1 MALRVLLADEST
13 TIKKV
18 IQLALQDFG
27 VEVKSIPIG
36 SDAELVAKQFKP
48 DIVFADVLLA
58 KKNGYEIAQL
68 FKNSESLK
76 AIPIILMWSGFIAF
90 DEDRFVQ
97 CQANDRIEKP
107 FDAETLRSM
116 VTRHVPRLQQNALA
130 PFLKYDLPE
139 WIESP
144 PASMTSTDTPP
155 PPPPSAKNSKSNR
168 TATIPALVQNSTSD
182 RPLVESLLVDTT
194 ETLEPSPASIL
205 EFPEGLATTSL
216 EPVTDAPNG
225 LDWQPLELGNQDL
238 EDLDDFQQVPLA
250 KKNHTVTSTDSIS
263 MEDLTHTLPIYQDS
277 IEEEPIEQA
286 QITLMTENLSSVNLN
301 NFDQALPETPLNKSA
316 LGIQPLAAAM
326 DPLRLEELLREQVR
340 EVLQDMAWKLL
351 PDIAERVVRE
361 EIAKLLKE
369 AERLT

>member
-27 VEVKSIPIG
+27 VEVKSVPVG

-58 KKNGYEIAQL
+58 KKNGYEIAHL
-68 FKNSESLK
+68 FKNSATLK
-76 AIPIILMWSGFIAF
+76 MTPVILMWSGFIAF
-90 DEDRFVQ
+90 DEERFTS
-97 CQANDRIEKP
+97 CQADDRIEKP

-116 VTRHVPRLQQNALA
+116 VTQYVPRLQNNTIA

-139 WIESP
+139 WVESAP
-144 PASMTSTDTPP
+144 PPMAFADIPP
-155 PPPPSAKNSKSNR
+155 PPPPTKAQKPL
-168 TATIPALVQNSTSD
+168 APAAEIQ
-182 RPLVESLLVDTT
+182 PAESLLVDSIEELKITP
-194 ETLEPSPASIL
+194 LEIL
-205 EFPEGLATTSL
+205 EFPEGLAATT
-216 EPVTDAPNG
+216 TDDVMEAADEAPSG
-225 LDWQPLELGNQDL
+225 LSWQPLEMGSQDL

-250 KKNHTVTSTDSIS
+250 KKNREAFDQSSAALSSFESDSPF
-263 MEDLTHTLPIYQDS
+263 EDYQPPVDNLDN
-277 IEEEPIEQA
+277 A
-286 QITLMTENLSSVNLN
+286 HITLMNEEMSDVSLD
-301 NFDQALPETPLNKSA
+301 NFDRALPETPLNKSA